1 MKILSFDKEIGNYEK
16 NIGLLFLKSLKK
28 NKDKPLFYFYDKNLG
43 WKLKTFEDIFEDAQ
57 KLVYFFKEEGFLPSS
72 KRALTFSENSYNMLI
87 WELALLFSGIASVS
101 IWSGERAENIKE
113 ILEISNVSFGFVDS
127 VKKAKKIKKISKIPL
142 IDSYLIEKIK
152 KIKTKE
158 DFLLDII
165 NKVEPETEAFVQFT
179 SGSTGKMKGVVL
191 THKNITSQQKSFSL
205 IWKIPSNSIFLSHL
219 PWHHSYGGLFE
230 RFIAINYGVKWY
242 VDPEIGK
249 NIDKLFA
256 HWENVKPTHF
266 FSVPKVYVEILK
278 KIKENKNLK
287 NIFFHKNLKIL
298 FTAGAPLPSICSK
311 FFEKNRVVVMEGWG
325 LTETSPTVTLTS
337 PKGGRVHSYVGFPIP
352 GCKIKIDKDGEIYVK
367 GPNLMKGYLLKDKI
381 EKPFEDGWFK
391 TGDIGKITKKGL
403 KLICRK
409 DGIFK
414 LLNGR
419 KVASFPIE
427 EKINFI
433 SKDIKNVIVV
443 GEGMEKAS
451 ALVFTEPSCNIEKL
465 KKEILKKEKFWKP
478 INLPFQAL
486 IIIPKILSIEKGE
499 LTPTQK
505 IIRNKILKN
514 YKKYIDALFS
524 PSKYVKLKKY
534 IVLVQRKMDK

>member
-1 MKILSFDKEIGNYEK
+1 MKILSSEKEIGRFEK
-16 NIGLLFLKSLKK
+16 NIGILFLKSLRKY
-28 NKDKPLFYFYDKNLG
+28 KDKPFFYFYDENSE
-43 WKLKTFEDIFEDAQ
+43 WKFKTLEDIFKDSEKIDHFL
-57 KLVYFFKEEGFLPSS
+57 KKEGLLYSGS
-72 KRALTFSENSYNMLI
+72 RAITFSENSYNMLI
-87 WELALLFSGIASVS
+87 WEMALLFSGIASVP
-101 IWSGERAENIKE
+101 IWSEEKIENISE
-113 ILEISNVSFGFVDS
+113 ILDISNAGFGFVDS
-127 VKKAKKIKKISKIPL
+127 AEKEKKIKKISKIPL
-142 IDSYLIEKIK
+142 IGPDLIEKIK
-152 KIKTKE
+152 KIKVKNNFVLE
-158 DFLLDII
+158 LI
-165 NKVEPETEAFVQFT
+165 NKIEPETEAFVQFT

-191 THKNITSQQKSFSL
+191 THKNITSQQKSFS
-205 IWKIPSNSIFLSHL
+205 IMWKIPSNSIFLSYL

-230 RFIAINYGVKWY
+230 RFIAINYGVRWY

-249 NIDKLFA
+249 NIDKLFK

-278 KIKENKNLK
+278 KIKEDKKLK

-298 FTAGAPLPSICSK
+298 FTAGAPLPLICSK
-311 FFEKNRVVVMEGWG
+311 FFEKNGAVVMEGWG

-337 PKGGRVHSYVGFPIP
+337 PEGGRTHSYVGFPIS
-352 GCKIKIDKDGEIYVK
+352 GCKIKVDKEGEIYVK
-367 GPNLMKGYLLKDKI
+367 GPNVMKGYLLKDRI

-433 SKDIKNVIVV
+433 SKDIKNVIVF
-443 GEGMEKAS
+443 GQGMEKAS
-451 ALVFTEPSCNIEKL
+451 ALVFTNPSCNIEKL
-465 KKEILKKEKFWKP
+465 KLEILKKEKIWKP
-478 INLPFQAL
+478 KNLPFYAL
-486 IIIPKILSIEKGE
+486 IIIQKALSIEKGE

-505 IIRNKILKN
+505 IVRNKILKN
-514 YKKYIDALFS
+514 YKKYIDALLQL
-524 PSKYVKLKKY
+524 SKYSKLKKN
-534 IVLVQRKMDK
+534 ILLL